1 MAGRYTE
8 HERISC
14 TWWEKKQ
21 NTHTK
26 KQKTEAKDPFM
37 RRSSRADQSVTM
49 RWDVPCPRRQ
59 NEPSHVLEIIMSRPQ
74 CWEQRHI
81 HVWNVTECHT
91 YSPGVC
97 FRYAENT
104 MGIFKTRP
112 PLTQNAV
119 KCPITTTKSS
129 HKGVFCKKEGKN
141 RFLLHFPPESHSR
154 IHFHILC
161 ISAKWERY
169 IFFTLL
175 RKKGT
180 LKLVRSIA
188 MIGSIKPELSSF
200 IKLIALTIG

>member
-91 YSPGVC
+91 YSPGVL

-112 PLTQNAV
+112 PLPRTLWNVPSRQQSHHTKACFVRKKAKTDFCSISPQN
-119 KCPITTTKSS
+119 PIRVYIFTYYAFQQNGRDTFSS
-129 HKGVFCKKEGKN
+129 LYWEKKE
-141 RFLLHFPPESHSR
+141 PWS
-154 IHFHILC
+154 
-161 ISAKWERY
+161 
-169 IFFTLL
+169 
-175 RKKGT
+175 
-180 LKLVRSIA
+180 
-188 MIGSIKPELSSF
+188 
-200 IKLIALTIG
+200 